1 MRPANANTASCKSY
15 RRISSACLRSS
26 TAIVRA
32 HFATIGDEKR
42 HCAASSKAT
51 APSRA
56 PSCVTRKKARGH
68 SAPSGP
74 RYAAGVDAEAS
85 TEGWTLMKRSSVG
98 LDESD
103 SSDDALWGATPAN
116 GSGSE
121 SKPSRCAGGDTSARG
136 SSSNASRR
144 RFGTNFGVSGLS
156 IMVATS
162 RRRSREP
169 RSTTATARHPA
180 TRTSLESTSVSS
192 SSSSSSSS
200 ETLSTS
206 RVRAR
211 AGNPSPVFHPTG
223 HSTVANSTH
232 CATWPGV
239 SLRPSARKST
249 ETSYD
254 APGKSATGPS
264 SPAPSAE
271 PETLPGGS
279 RSPECRESAGWSQRT
294 RKAPR
299 ISGTHTTATIST
311 GATPV
316 LVTVTCL
323 VTNSPAGHSSRSP
336 HSYRERTEAPEE
348 RSPRT
353 SFCFSKCRSSHRRM
367 PKSAAGA
374 APPAPPR
381 RVPALVEMRT
391 PLHSGGAHRSSG
403 GRRSARSTASAI
415 APERNMR
422 EYAGDIADASSAD
435 AGGGGGPRR
444 WPARDSSAAVNTPSA
459 ASFVFVAL
467 ASLPMIPSSPAVAST
482 RSAVC
487 TACAG
492 NSAPSGACARGS
504 GAPSRNARR
513 HRASSVAAASR
524 SASAPWLAS
533 GRGAF
538 VATIAPRGACLCSS
552 GSSRHTRSSAETAAG
567 GVQGGRCAPPFSFL
581 ANWASFGPRFWRGGG
596 TFTLGFRAPLPPSP
610 PRPPSRAGCGAI
622 LTRPPPRV

>member
-1 MRPANANTASCKSY
+1 MRRGRARRARPRRHPPPNPKRFPAG
-15 RRISSACLRSS
+15 RGPRSAGR
-26 TAIVRA
+26 
-32 HFATIGDEKR
+32 
-42 HCAASSKAT
+42 
-51 APSRA
+51 
-56 PSCVTRKKARGH
+56 ARG
-68 SAPSGP
+68 
-74 RYAAGVDAEAS
+74 R
-85 TEGWTLMKRSSVG
+85 
-98 LDESD
+98 
-103 SSDDALWGATPAN
+103 
-116 GSGSE
+116 
-121 SKPSRCAGGDTSARG
+121 
-136 SSSNASRR
+136 
-144 RFGTNFGVSGLS
+144 
-156 IMVATS
+156 
-162 RRRSREP
+162 
-169 RSTTATARHPA
+169 
-180 TRTSLESTSVSS
+180 
-192 SSSSSSSS
+192 
-200 ETLSTS
+200 
-206 RVRAR
+206 
-211 AGNPSPVFHPTG
+211 
-223 HSTVANSTH
+223 
-232 CATWPGV
+232 
-239 SLRPSARKST
+239 
-249 ETSYD
+249 
-254 APGKSATGPS
+254 
-264 SPAPSAE
+264 
-271 PETLPGGS
+271 
-279 RSPECRESAGWSQRT
+279 SQRT
-294 RKAPR
+294 RSAAR
-299 ISGTHTTATIST
+299 LWRTGTTATIST

-316 LVTVTCL
+316 LVAVTCL

-353 SFCFSKCRSSHRRM
+353 SFCFSKSSFVAPPDAKVRRRRGASGAASARPGARGDAHAVAQRRRAQVIGGEAERAEHCLGDRARAEHARVRRGHRRRASI
-367 PKSAAGA
+367 PGY
-374 APPAPPR
+374 PA
-381 RVPALVEMRT
+381 
-391 PLHSGGAHRSSG
+391 
-403 GRRSARSTASAI
+403 
-415 APERNMR
+415 
-422 EYAGDIADASSAD
+422 D
-435 AGGGGGPRR
+435 GGGPRR